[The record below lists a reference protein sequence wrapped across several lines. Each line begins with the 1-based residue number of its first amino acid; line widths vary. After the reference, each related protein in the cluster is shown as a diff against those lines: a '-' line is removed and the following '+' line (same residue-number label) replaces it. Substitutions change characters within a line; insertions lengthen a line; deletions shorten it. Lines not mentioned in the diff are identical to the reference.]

1 MPTYSFR
8 DKRTDAEFDKMMMI
22 SELDQYLTD
31 NPHIEQII
39 TSANN
44 IVHERGTNLRVNDG
58 FRESISRIKETYK
71 VNRIKDY

>member
-39 TSANN
+39 IILSNS
-44 IVHERGTNLRVNDG
+44 VSVLL
-58 FRESISRIKETYK
+58 SRNENVGI
-71 VNRIKDY
+71 IQ

>member
-8 DKRTDAEFDKMMMI
+8 DKKTDTEFDKMMMI

-39 TSANN
+39 ISANN